1 MLVYNKLYLFIF
13 IFSLLLSVGCNQGN
27 STEPPTENQDGILF
41 TVAGISGAP
50 GSAGNGGLAV
60 NANLNL
66 PLDGFITPDHK
77 ICIVDWS
84 NNCIRIIDTLG
95 VINRFIG
102 SGNPGDDPSG
112 SASLVNLNHPSGI
125 IYDLN
130 GKIWL
135 ASWQNSK
142 IQSIDPTSMMLS
154 SPFGSTPGFEGDG
167 GPANLAKF
175 NLPNSIVFDEDGNM
189 LISDQANQRIRMID
203 TFFNI
208 STIAGGGQKGFTDG
222 FGDSV
227 KFNFPST
234 SDVIP
239 GGKICWGH
247 HPDGIFI
254 ADTDNNRIRFL
265 ELYSGEVYTIAGT
278 GQAGYSGDGGL
289 AKFAV
294 LNHPTDIYQSDDH
307 FIYFTDSYNHVIRK
321 INPLGIIETVVGNG
335 TRGYSPSGT
344 PAKLSMLNTPGG
356 IFYDEDSHTL
366 YIADTYNHQIKKVQ
380 NP

>member
-1 MLVYNKLYLFIF
+1 MLKYNKFYLFIF
-13 IFSLLLSVGCNQGN
+13 IFSLMLSVGCNQDN
-27 STEPPTENQDGILF
+27 STEPLADNQDGILYI
-41 TVAGISGAP
+41 VAGISGVA
-50 GSAGNGGLAV
+50 GFAGNGDLAI
-60 NANLNL
+60 NANLNF
-66 PLDGFITPDHK
+66 PIDGFITPDHK

-84 NNCIRIIDTLG
+84 NNCIRIIDSSG
-95 VINRFIG
+95 IINGFIG
-102 SGNPGDDPSG
+102 TGNPGDDPSG
-112 SASLVNLNHPSGI
+112 SASMINLDHPSGI
-125 IYDLN
+125 TYDLN

-135 ASWQNSK
+135 ASWKNSK

-234 SDVIP
+234 SDLIP

-278 GQAGYSGDGGL
+278 GAAGYSGDGGL
-289 AKFAV
+289 AKFAE

-307 FIYFTDSYNHVIRK
+307 FIYFTDTYNHVIRK

-335 TRGYSPSGT
+335 IPGSSPTGT

-356 IFYDEDSHTL
+356 IFYDEVSHTL
-366 YIADTYNHQIKKVQ
+366 FIADTYNNQIKKVK